1 MKSNKRI
8 MVANQRK
15 KSKCENNPQTITTHI
30 LQTLLDAFKNLIK
43 AFL

>member
-15 KSKCENNPQTITTHI
+15 KRTCENNPQTITTHI
-30 LQTLLDAFKNLIK
+30 LQTLLNTFKNLIK